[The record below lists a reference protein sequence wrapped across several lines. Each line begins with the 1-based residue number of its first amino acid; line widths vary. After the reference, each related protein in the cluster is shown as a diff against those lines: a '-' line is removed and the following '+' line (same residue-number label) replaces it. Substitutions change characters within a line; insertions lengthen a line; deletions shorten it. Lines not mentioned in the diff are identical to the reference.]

1 VRPHGH
7 ARLRMT
13 VALPA
18 GLRHG
23 RVTAFVDGRRVAA
36 KRAGATL
43 WFVLKARGGRA
54 VDWAV
59 ARR

>member
-1 VRPHGH
+1 V
-7 ARLRMT
+7 T

-23 RVTAFVDGRRVAA
+23 KVAAYVGGRRVRAA
-36 KRAGATL
+36 RVGAAL
-43 WFVLKARGGRA
+43 RFSLRARGGRA

-59 ARR
+59 ARP